1 MRKLRYFAGII
12 VLIGFTLLLPLFF
25 PVSLI
30 GRLSDTVN
38 RHILLDIR
46 LPIILT
52 ALFAG
57 GVLAGGGLS
66 FQALFRNPL
75 ATPYTLG
82 ISSGAA
88 FGAVIFIVFIHPA
101 GSGAGVPLF
110 AFAGALVSALLVM
123 SFAFRKRMVSAETI
137 LLAGVAVNFLF
148 ASVIMFSQYVAA
160 QYEVFQITRW
170 LLGGIGNAGPL
181 SVVLTGVAFVSLLLA
196 LLWLAPGLDLSTLGD
211 DMAASRGLDVRRF
224 KFLLITLVSAAV
236 AATIAFT
243 GPIGFVGIVVPH
255 MVRLKLKT
263 AIHRKLVP
271 MTMAAGGLMLAVCDT
286 IGRTVLFPVT
296 VPTGVVTAL
305 IGAPF
310 FLWLLSR
317 SGIGTGK
324 EG

>member
-1 MRKLRYFAGII
+1 MRVRYGFYLFSLI
-12 VLIGFTLLLPLFF
+12 VLTLILPLFF
-25 PVSLI
+25 PVSLV
-30 GRLSDTVN
+30 GKLSDAVN
-38 RHILLDIR
+38 RHILLEIR
-46 LPIILT
+46 FPVVLT

-88 FGAVIFIVFIHPA
+88 FGAVIYIVFIHPG
-101 GSGAGVPLF
+101 GSGIAIPLF
-110 AFAGALVSALLVM
+110 AFAGALVSVVLVL
-123 SFAFRKRMVSAETI
+123 SFAFRKRMASAETI

-170 LLGGIGNAGPL
+170 LLGGIGNAGVL
-181 SVVLTGVAFVSLLLA
+181 SVGLTGLAFIGLLA
-196 LLWLAPGLDLSTLGD
+196 VLLWLSPGLDLSVLGD
-211 DMAASRGLDVRRF
+211 DMAASRGLSVRRF
-224 KFLLITLVSAAV
+224 KRLLITLVSAAV

-255 MVRLKLKT
+255 MVRLKLGT
-263 AIHRKLVP
+263 AIHRQLVP
-271 MTMAAGGLMLAVCDT
+271 MTMVAGGLMLAVCDT

-296 VPTGVVTAL
+296 VPTGVITAL
-305 IGAPF
+305 VGAPF

-317 SGIGTGK
+317 SGK
-324 EG
+324 SVE

>member
-1 MRKLRYFAGII
+1 MKFRYFAGIAALI
-12 VLIGFTLLLPLFF
+12 VLTLLLPLFF
-25 PVSLI
+25 PVPLV
-30 GRLSDTVN
+30 GRLSEDVS
-38 RHILLDIR
+38 RQILWDIR
-46 LPIILT
+46 FPIVLT

-88 FGAVIFIVFIHPA
+88 FGAVIFIVFIHPV
-101 GSGAGVPLF
+101 GSSGDAVPVF
-110 AFAGALVSALLVM
+110 AFAGALCSVLLVM
-123 SFAFRKRMVSAETI
+123 SFVFRKRMVSAETI

-170 LLGGIGNAGPL
+170 LLGGIGNAGPS
-181 SVVLTGVAFVSLLLA
+181 SVVLTGLAFTGLLVVLM
-196 LLWLAPGLDLSTLGD
+196 WLAPGLDLSTLGD
-211 DMAASRGLDVRRF
+211 DMSISRGLDVRRF
-224 KFLLITLVSAAV
+224 KLVLISLVSAAV
-236 AATIAFT
+236 AVTVAFT

-255 MVRLKLKT
+255 MVRLKIGT
-263 AIHRKLVP
+263 ATHRRLVP
-271 MTMAAGGLMLAVCDT
+271 MTMVAGGLMLAVCDT

-296 VPTGVVTAL
+296 VPTGVITAL

-310 FLWLLSR
+310 FLWILSR
-317 SGIGTGK
+317 HSTLQR
-324 EG
+324 

>member
-1 MRKLRYFAGII
+1 MKFRYFLGIS
-12 VLIGFTLLLPLFF
+12 VLTALTLLLPFFF
-25 PVSLI
+25 PVPLI
-30 GRLSDTVN
+30 GHLSEAVN
-38 RHILLDIR
+38 RHILWDIR
-46 LPIILT
+46 LPVVLT

-88 FGAVIFIVFIHPA
+88 FGAVVFIVFVHPG
-101 GSGAGVPLF
+101 GSGAAVPVF
-110 AFAGALVSALLVM
+110 AFAGALCSALLVM
-123 SFAFRKRMVSAETI
+123 SFAFRRRMVQAETI

-170 LLGGIGNAGPL
+170 LLGGIGNAGTL
-181 SVVLTGVAFVSLLLA
+181 SVVLTGAAFAGLLAA
-196 LLWLAPGLDLSTLGD
+196 LLWLSPGLDLSILGD

-224 KFLLITLVSAAV
+224 KLILITLVSAAV

-255 MVRLKLKT
+255 MVRLKLGT
-263 AIHRKLVP
+263 AVHRRLVP

-296 VPTGVVTAL
+296 IPTGVITAL

-317 SGIGTGK
+317 RSTLQR
-324 EG
+324 

>member
-1 MRKLRYFAGII
+1 MKCRYFAGIA
-12 VLIGFTLLLPLFF
+12 VLVALTLLLPLFF
-25 PVSLI
+25 PVPLV
-30 GRLSDTVN
+30 GQLTEGVN
-38 RHILLDIR
+38 RHIFWEIR
-46 LPIILT
+46 FPIILT

-88 FGAVIFIVFIHPA
+88 FGAVIFIVFIHSG
-101 GSGAGVPLF
+101 GSGAAVPIF
-110 AFAGALVSALLVM
+110 AFAGALCSVLLVM
-123 SFAFRKRMVSAETI
+123 SFAFRKRTVSAETI

-170 LLGGIGNAGPL
+170 LLGGIGNAGPS
-181 SVVLTGVAFVSLLLA
+181 SVVLTGLAFAGLLVVLM
-196 LLWLAPGLDLSTLGD
+196 WLAPGLDLSILGD
-211 DMAASRGLDVRRF
+211 DMAISRGLDVRRF
-224 KFLLITLVSAAV
+224 KLLLITLVSAAV
-236 AATIAFT
+236 AATVAFT

-255 MVRLKLKT
+255 MVRMKLGT
-263 AIHRKLVP
+263 SAHRRLVP
-271 MTMAAGGLMLAVCDT
+271 MTMVAGGLMLAVCDT

-305 IGAPF
+305 VGAPF
-310 FLWLLSR
+310 FLWILSR
-317 SGIGTGK
+317 RSVL
-324 EG
+324 

>member
-1 MRKLRYFAGII
+1 MKFRYFLGISAL
-12 VLIGFTLLLPLFF
+12 VALTLLLPFFF
-25 PVSLI
+25 PVPLI
-30 GRLSDTVN
+30 GHLSEAVN
-38 RHILLDIR
+38 RHILWEIR
-46 LPIILT
+46 LPVILT

-88 FGAVIFIVFIHPA
+88 FGAVVFIVFIHSGGGAAVPA
-101 GSGAGVPLF
+101 F
-110 AFAGALVSALLVM
+110 AFAGALCSALLVM

-137 LLAGVAVNFLF
+137 LLAGVAVNFFF
-148 ASVIMFSQYVAA
+148 ASIIMFSQYIAA

-170 LLGGIGNAGPL
+170 LLGGIGNAGFL
-181 SVVLTGVAFVSLLLA
+181 SVLLTGLAFFGLLAALLL
-196 LLWLAPGLDLSTLGD
+196 LSPGLDLSALGD
-211 DMAASRGLDVRRF
+211 DLAASRGLDVRRF
-224 KFLLITLVSAAV
+224 KLVVITLVSAAV

-243 GPIGFVGIVVPH
+243 GPIGFVGIIVPH
-255 MVRLKLKT
+255 MVRLKLRT
-263 AIHRKLVP
+263 AVHRRLVP
-271 MTMAAGGLMLAVCDT
+271 MVMAAGGLMLAICDT

-317 SGIGTGK
+317 SRR
-324 EG
+324 

>member
-1 MRKLRYFAGII
+1 MRLRYFAGIAAL
-12 VLIGFTLLLPLFF
+12 VALTLLLPLFF
-25 PVSLI
+25 PVPLV
-30 GRLSDTVN
+30 GRLSEDVS
-38 RHILLDIR
+38 RHILMDIR
-46 LPIILT
+46 FPIVLT

-88 FGAVIFIVFIHPA
+88 FGAVVFIVFIHPG
-101 GSGAGVPLF
+101 GSGAAVPVF
-110 AFAGALVSALLVM
+110 AFAGALCSALLVM

-181 SVVLTGVAFVSLLLA
+181 SVVLTGLAFIGLLLA
-196 LLWLAPGLDLSTLGD
+196 LMWLAPGLDLSTLGD
-211 DMAASRGLDVRRF
+211 DMAISRGLDVRRF
-224 KFLLITLVSAAV
+224 KLVLISLVSAAV
-236 AATIAFT
+236 AATVAFT

-255 MVRLKLKT
+255 MVRLKIGT
-263 AIHRKLVP
+263 AAHRRLVP
-271 MTMAAGGLMLAVCDT
+271 MTMVAGGLMLAVCDT

-310 FLWLLSR
+310 FLWILSR
-317 SGIGTGK
+317 RSTFRR
-324 EG
+324 